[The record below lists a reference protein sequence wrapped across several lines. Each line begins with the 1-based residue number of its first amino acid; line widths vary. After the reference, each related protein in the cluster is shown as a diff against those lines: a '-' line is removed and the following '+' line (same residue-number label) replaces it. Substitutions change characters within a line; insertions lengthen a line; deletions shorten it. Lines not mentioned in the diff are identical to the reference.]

1 MSNNNDKS
9 KELADIKANFYAI
22 MENYPTIYAN
32 SQMTPNLPSA
42 INARDK
48 TEAAL
53 TSLHNRMFMFDAKLE
68 KELDDNEIVMAQL
81 AKKGA
86 QLNAKIARRTSIL
99 NSNDAMISQIPSTD
113 ALVQASNTQTNVI
126 ESFVNGA
133 TQLPGCILD
142 ASGNATKANCPCV
155 MPNNNKCNPECGA
168 KCPATTDEISLVSE
182 ARDIEM
188 KAYFYAISR
197 IVYLFVGIAMVSY
210 FVYQTVGSPD
220 STILNDA
227 KIKAEQIKTGLTNTM
242 TNTTSNL
249 INNANVTARAT
260 GNATANAIQNQMR

>member
-9 KELADIKANFYAI
+9 KELADIKANFYAM

-32 SQMTPNLPSA
+32 SKMTPNLPSA
-42 INARDK
+42 MNARNK

-53 TSLHNRMFMFDAKLE
+53 TSLHNRMFMFDATLE
-68 KELDDNEIVMAQL
+68 KELDDNETVMAQL

-99 NSNDAMISQIPSTD
+99 DSKDAMISQTPSTD
-113 ALVQASNTQTNVI
+113 ALVQASNTQTKVI
-126 ESFVNGA
+126 ESYENRA
-133 TQLPGCILD
+133 TQLPGCSET
-142 ASGNATKANCPCV
+142 AGTPTNCPCV
-155 MPNNNKCNPECGA
+155 AAGSNKCNTACGPQ
-168 KCPATTDEISLVSE
+168 CPATTDEISLVSE

-210 FVYQTVGSPD
+210 FVYQTVGSLD

-227 KIKAEQIKTGLTNTM
+227 KIKAEQIKTGITNKA
-242 TNTTSNL
+242 SNL
-249 INNANVTARAT
+249 LNINNANPNT
-260 GNATANAIQNQMR
+260 NANQLQLR